1 MRFLTWLIAI
11 PVALIIIAVSIS
23 NSTPA
28 IIDLSPLPFIINVP
42 IWAIAVGAVLFGI
55 IVGGSIKWMLDHRRR
70 VVSISRARKLQSAQK
85 QINLL
90 QKKIEILEKSK
101 SGTGKLFT
109 KDTSSNISQ

>member
-11 PVALIIIAVSIS
+11 PVALIIIVFAIS
-23 NSTPA
+23 NRTPA

-55 IVGGSIKWMLDHRRR
+55 IVGSAIKWMLDHRRR